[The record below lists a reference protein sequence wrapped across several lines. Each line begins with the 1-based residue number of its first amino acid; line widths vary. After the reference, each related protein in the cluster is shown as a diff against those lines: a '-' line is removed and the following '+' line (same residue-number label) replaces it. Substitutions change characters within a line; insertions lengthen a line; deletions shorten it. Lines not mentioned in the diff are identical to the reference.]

1 MNEDSL
7 KKRYIVKLLSNILN
21 GITNIILIAI
31 VPKALGTV
39 AYGQFVY
46 IQNFFAQMTSF
57 LDAGTSL
64 AFFTKLSAKNTRK
77 ELISF
82 YFLFS
87 LLLLFV
93 LLFIVYF
100 IYLYD
105 YSSLF
110 MPEIPEKY
118 IFLGLWFGF
127 LTWIT
132 QVFIKISDAY
142 ALTVSIELI
151 KIIHKFLS
159 LFLLVF
165 LMNLFAFDLSLY
177 FYFHYLSLISFIMAM
192 FYYLIQ
198 KRIFSKSIIIQKIDF
213 KGLLREFFDF
223 CSPLVMLS
231 VIGLLTGFFDIWLL
245 QKMAGSEQTGF
256 YGLAYSIVAMSFLF
270 TSAMTPIITREFS
283 KAYEHKNL
291 LEMRRL
297 FFRYIPMLYSV
308 AAYFGVFIAFQSENL
323 LLIFT
328 DESFKNV
335 YWVLVVMSFYPLH
348 QTYGQLSG
356 AVFYTSDQ
364 TKVYSHIGIIAMCFG
379 TVVSFILIYCF
390 KLEAIGLA
398 FKMVVVQLI
407 AVNVQLYYNAKF
419 LNFKMFYFIW
429 HQVFSLLIFIGI
441 GFLSSLGINHSSPII
456 NFLTSGVSYTLIV
469 GIFTYVYPKLFAIT
483 QEEIKLN
490 LNKMNNIF
498 KNRK

>member
-165 LMNLFAFDLSLY
+165 LMNLFVF
-177 FYFHYLSLISFIMAM
+177 
-192 FYYLIQ
+192 
-198 KRIFSKSIIIQKIDF
+198 
-213 KGLLREFFDF
+213 
-223 CSPLVMLS
+223 
-231 VIGLLTGFFDIWLL
+231 
-245 QKMAGSEQTGF
+245 
-256 YGLAYSIVAMSFLF
+256 
-270 TSAMTPIITREFS
+270 
-283 KAYEHKNL
+283 
-291 LEMRRL
+291 
-297 FFRYIPMLYSV
+297 
-308 AAYFGVFIAFQSENL
+308 VFI
-323 LLIFT
+323 IF
-328 DESFKNV
+328 
-335 YWVLVVMSFYPLH
+335 H
-348 QTYGQLSG
+348 
-356 AVFYTSDQ
+356 
-364 TKVYSHIGIIAMCFG
+364 
-379 TVVSFILIYCF
+379 
-390 KLEAIGLA
+390 
-398 FKMVVVQLI
+398 
-407 AVNVQLYYNAKF
+407 
-419 LNFKMFYFIW
+419 
-429 HQVFSLLIFIGI
+429 
-441 GFLSSLGINHSSPII
+441 
-456 NFLTSGVSYTLIV
+456 
-469 GIFTYVYPKLFAIT
+469 
-483 QEEIKLN
+483 
-490 LNKMNNIF
+490 
-498 KNRK
+498 